1 MSNASIL
8 SYEIFNPQNEEYS
21 AFDFPGLSDV
31 PESCK
36 EPKNCRVT
44 CYTFRESTDTEKLR
58 KDLETAISNLGY
70 LTKDRFE
77 KSYDSKSKKVD
88 AMVFKNMINPFDKN
102 KNRDQKLVSAGLVA
116 LYASPFVL
124 LPASFFVNSTLLDH
138 AAIYTAGADIFGEI
152 FRRISLITNKEE
164 MKKMRT
170 KFNDSHREFFCE
182 LENVAPKIEV
192 DTAHVEEAK
201 RFVETVRNFQ
211 FVDVNLEKER
221 ARLSVN
227 HRRVNAE
234 LFRIYDKYASQ
245 AKT

>member
-21 AFDFPGLSDV
+21 AFDFPNLTGV

-36 EPKNCRVT
+36 ETKNCKVS

-58 KDLETAISNLGY
+58 KDLETAISNLDY

-77 KSYDSKSKKVD
+77 KSYDSKSKKVG

-124 LPASFFVNSTLLDH
+124 LPASFFVKSTLLDN
-138 AAIYTAGADIFGEI
+138 AAVYTTIAAVLGEAI
-152 FRRISLITNKEE
+152 RRISLINNKEE

-170 KFNDSHREFFCE
+170 KFNDPHREFFCE
-182 LENVAPKIEV
+182 LENAAPIIEV
-192 DTAHVEEAK
+192 ETTHVEEAK

-221 ARLSVN
+221 APLSVN
-227 HRRVNAE
+227 HRRVNTE

-245 AKT
+245 LKT